1 MKKRDVG
8 LDIVRIFAYLFVVN
22 VHAYLYDGF
31 GDAAIKGIA
40 MYVLVFFVCFSGRM
54 FPCFCFLLDIYS
66 AKNRLIL
73 QKRGACGHICSDAAT
88 FF

>member
-40 MYVLVFFVCFSGRM
+40 MYVLVFFRVLFGTDV
-54 FPCFCFLLDIYS
+54 PLFLLLTGYYS